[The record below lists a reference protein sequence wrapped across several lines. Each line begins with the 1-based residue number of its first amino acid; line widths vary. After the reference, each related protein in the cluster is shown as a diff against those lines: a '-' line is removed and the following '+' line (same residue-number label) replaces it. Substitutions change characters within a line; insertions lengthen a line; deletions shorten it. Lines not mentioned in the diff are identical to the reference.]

1 MYFNPRLREGG
12 DIDAKAKVCPHCQ
25 FQSTPPRRR
34 RHNRIKSREE
44 IQNFNP
50 RLREGGD
57 CMASQSS
64 LLLLISI
71 HASAKE
77 ATRQFPKKLIS
88 PQFQSTP
95 PRRRR
100 REMSELI
107 KGTIQISIH
116 ASAKEATTFS
126 HALHLPKVISIHASA
141 KEATL
146 CRNGYWQKKKFQ
158 STPPR
163 RRRQH
168 RY

>member
-1 MYFNPRLREGG
+1 MNYHIFQSTPPRRRRQSGGMYDAAVLYFNPRLREGG
-12 DIDAKAKVCPHCQ
+12 D
-25 FQSTPPRRR
+25 
-34 RHNRIKSREE
+34 NRVK
-44 IQNFNP
+44 NFIGAM
-50 RLREGGD
+50 R
-57 CMASQSS
+57 
-64 LLLLISI
+64 ISI

-141 KEATL
+141 KEATRHFRV
-146 CRNGYWQKKKFQ
+146 CQ
-158 STPPR
+158 
-163 RRRQH
+163 
-168 RY
+168 

>member
-1 MYFNPRLREGG
+1 MYFNPRLREGGDHLATTYVRWLMYFNPRLREGG

-100 REMSELI
+100 PLFLMLYTSL
-107 KGTIQISIH
+107 K
-116 ASAKEATTFS
+116 
-126 HALHLPKVISIHASA
+126 
-141 KEATL
+141 
-146 CRNGYWQKKKFQ
+146 
-158 STPPR
+158 
-163 RRRQH
+163 
-168 RY
+168 

>member
-141 KEATL
+141 KEATRHFRV
-146 CRNGYWQKKKFQ
+146 CQ
-158 STPPR
+158 
-163 RRRQH
+163 
-168 RY
+168 